1 MDKNVI
7 VSVSGMLFAQGK
19 GGESEDVEVISPGEY
34 HWKNGKHYIRY
45 VEINEE
51 FEEPIMNTLKISPDE
66 VSIMKRGLI
75 ESTMVFNRGN
85 FTASHYTTP
94 FGTLVMG
101 IRTKDMKV
109 SEEEAE
115 RFGFMWIM
123 SLRLTMNTPATA
135 RFRLIFSPAGNSSAY
150 RKSGGWM

>member
-34 HWKNGKHYIRY
+34 HWNNGEHYIRY

-94 FGTLVMG
+94 FGT
-101 IRTKDMKV
+101 
-109 SEEEAE
+109 A
-115 RFGFMWIM
+115 
-123 SLRLTMNTPATA
+123 
-135 RFRLIFSPAGNSSAY
+135 
-150 RKSGGWM
+150 

>member
-66 VSIMKRGLI
+66 VSIMRARWY
-75 ESTMVFNRGN
+75 STGEISRLP
-85 FTASHYTTP
+85 TI
-94 FGTLVMG
+94 L
-101 IRTKDMKV
+101 RRL
-109 SEEEAE
+109 E
-115 RFGFMWIM
+115 R
-123 SLRLTMNTPATA
+123 
-135 RFRLIFSPAGNSSAY
+135 
-150 RKSGGWM
+150 

>member
-66 VSIMKRGLI
+66 VSILKRGLI

-109 SEEEAE
+109 SEEEQKIRVHVDYELEINYEHASDCS
-115 RFGFMWIM
+115 I
-123 SLRLTMNTPATA
+123 S
-135 RFRLIFSPAGNSSAY
+135 IDIQ
-150 RKSGGWM
+150 SGGEQFCIS